1 MKNLLLQMGVKSRI
15 EIIPNGVD
23 LKRFRA
29 PQSESERMNLR
40 AKLGIDSKSQVILS
54 IGAIHPRKGID
65 ILLEAWVSLAK
76 RFPDLHLYLIG
87 MRHDLKAPKLSGF
100 RNRLD
105 ALVRASNAVERVH
118 FVGYI
123 ENVDE
128 YLKAA
133 DVLVFPSRREGMPNA
148 ILEAMASGLPC
159 VLTPF
164 IGLSPDLGKAEHD
177 YLLVDHDFKAIEDT
191 VSNVLENHD
200 LRIRLGVNG
209 RKWVEN
215 TMDIQD
221 VLDRYAQL
229 YKNLSKLKV

>member
-1 MKNLLLQMGVKSRI
+1 MGVKSRI
-15 EIIPNGVD
+15 EVIPNGVD

-29 PQSESERMNLR
+29 PQNESERLNFK
-40 AKLGIDSKSQVILS
+40 AKLGIESQSQVILS

-87 MRHDLKAPKLSGF
+87 MRHDLNAPELSAF

-105 ALVRASNAVERVH
+105 VLMRKSNAVERLH

-148 ILEAMASGLPC
+148 VLEAMASGLPC

-164 IGLSPDLGKAEHD
+164 IGLSPDLGKPNHE
-177 YLLVDHDFKAIEDT
+177 YLLVDHDFKAIEGA
-191 VSNVLENHD
+191 VSSVLESHD
-200 LRIRLGVNG
+200 LRNRLGANG
-209 RKWVEN
+209 RKWVEK
-215 TMDIQD
+215 TMDIED

-229 YKNLSKLKV
+229 YKNLSKPKIEN